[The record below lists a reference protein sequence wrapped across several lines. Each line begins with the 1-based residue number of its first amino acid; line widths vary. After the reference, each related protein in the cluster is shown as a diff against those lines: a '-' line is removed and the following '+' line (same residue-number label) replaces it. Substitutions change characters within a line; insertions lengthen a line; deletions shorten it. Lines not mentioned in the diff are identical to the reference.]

1 MFIRFKYFVPLTC
14 LNFGLFLLEKR
25 YENKYQTLSRR
36 EFVDVMKARL
46 QRGLDRQRGIE
57 FTAKLWA
64 LGSCACETYAPESV
78 KNVYNLVAEKLESQS
93 KTEEKKV
100 EE

>member
-1 MFIRFKYFVPLTC
+1 MVPLTC
-14 LNFGLFLLEKR
+14 LNFGLFLLEKW

>member
-1 MFIRFKYFVPLTC
+1 MGFFF
-14 LNFGLFLLEKR
+14 LEKR
-25 YENKYQTLSRR
+25 YENRYKTLSRR